1 MQSKHCITNYTLV
14 TLAISKG
21 WNEESE
27 NGIRGMMGM
36 LVIRAGMWGIGVEM
50 QGIGVGMRDMGLDM
64 REIRTRIFVH
74 EGVELMN

>member
-27 NGIRGMMGM
+27 NGIRRMMGM

-50 QGIGVGMRDMGLDM
+50 QGIGVGNAGYGVRYEGNQDENL
-64 REIRTRIFVH
+64 RT
-74 EGVELMN
+74 

>member
-1 MQSKHCITNYTLV
+1 MQSKHCITNYTVV

-50 QGIGVGMRDMGLDM
+50 QGIGVGNAGYGVRYEGNQDENL
-64 REIRTRIFVH
+64 RT
-74 EGVELMN
+74 